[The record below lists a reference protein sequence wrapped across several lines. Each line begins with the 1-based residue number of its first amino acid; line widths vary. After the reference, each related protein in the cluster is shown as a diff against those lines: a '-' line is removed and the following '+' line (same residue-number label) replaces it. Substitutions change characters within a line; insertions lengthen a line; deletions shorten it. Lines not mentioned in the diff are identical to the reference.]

1 MQEVIRFLEELAVS
15 GWTDD
20 LDAKLLGFHPE
31 ARAAIRA
38 CDIQGLGAHLGGRA
52 VMACMVFTP
61 DREEEPAPG
70 EDQPDSPPEQPDGES
85 IAA

>member
-1 MQEVIRFLEELAVS
+1 MQDVIRFLEQLAIS

-20 LDAKLLGFHPE
+20 LDARLAGFHPE

-38 CDIQGLGAHLGGRA
+38 CDVSGLGAHLGGRA

-61 DREEEPAPG
+61 DREEEPRPG
-70 EDQPDSPPEQPDGES
+70 EQDPVTPPEQPDGES